1 MQRSGMR
8 GIKKKMKIFINN
20 KFETLKNFILN
31 ISERFDIEGHTIHK
45 IRNEVKVFRV
55 GDIEVNVKKFAI
67 PHFFNRIVY
76 TFFRKS
82 KAERAYHN
90 ALKLLSCGIDTPSPV
105 GYLHI
110 KRHGLFYDSYF
121 ISLQSPYNRNLT
133 EIIEKTEKEN
143 IEVALGKFIALLH
156 EKEVLHLD
164 LSTGNILFEEIDNE
178 VHFSVVDLNRM
189 KFCRI
194 DKNLGC
200 KNFNRL
206 RVSEKVM
213 RIIAKSYACAQN
225 FDENECE
232 KLILQNNANY
242 LKKYNLKKRLKN
254 LSLRA

>member
-1 MQRSGMR
+1 
-8 GIKKKMKIFINN
+8 MKIFIDN
-20 KFETLKNFILN
+20 KYQTLNNFILN
-31 ISERFDIEGHTIHK
+31 IPERFDIEGYTIHK

-55 GDIEVNVKKFAI
+55 GDIDVNVKKYAI

-82 KAERAYHN
+82 KAERAYCN
-90 ALKLLSCGIDTPSPV
+90 ALKIAALGIETPPPV
-105 GYLHI
+105 AYILI
-110 KRHGLFYDSYF
+110 KKHGLLYDSYF

-156 EKEVLHLD
+156 EKGILHLD
-164 LSTGNILFEEIDNE
+164 LSTGNILFEEIGNE
-178 VHFSVVDLNRM
+178 IHFSLVDLNRM
-189 KFCRI
+189 NFCRI

-213 RIIAKSYACAQN
+213 RIIAKSYANARN
-225 FDENECE
+225 LNEKDIIPLVLSKQISQ
-232 KLILQNNANY
+232 KLRKQQ
-242 LKKYNLKKRLKN
+242 LKQHKTDKVN
-254 LSLRA
+254 STATAI